1 MTESPI
7 SLTALPDRGAV
18 FWPVG
23 TGDSTTVVIDDDTV
37 LQVDLHDMNKADDDA
52 TPEVPVVDRL
62 VEGLPTKH
70 GRPYLAVFA
79 LTHADKD
86 HCLGFA
92 DLLDQVHIGEL
103 WSTPRLWREY
113 NDPDV
118 EDPCEDAS
126 AFREESERR
135 IEATR
140 AALAAGTEPIS
151 GDRILVIGHDDESGD
166 HPYADL
172 PDRFKSGPGQAI
184 TSLDGEDCSGR
195 LEAFFHAPFN
205 DDCAAPRN
213 ETSLAMQ
220 ITLIHP
226 SGTDGRLL
234 LLGDLSHDT
243 IVKIFD
249 YSEHHDRSHYLAWDL
264 LLAPHHCSKR
274 VMYVPDEQGAD
285 AFEQEVM
292 SALERHERDGAAVVS
307 SSAVLPSSD
316 TPGANPPHRKAA
328 DRYMEITETFVCT
341 MQWGSE
347 QRPSPVV
354 FGVDA
359 SGAGIVPLE
368 PAEKASL
375 TAVGKSLQPAPSRM
389 AAVAAAAV
397 RLAES
402 LPRAPAD
409 QQRGPDR
416 VRQAVQTDRGDE
428 AAPDVPV
435 GFGR

>member
-1 MTESPI
+1 MGTVYDD
-7 SLTALPDRGAV
+7 LPERGAV

-23 TGDSTTVVIDDDTV
+23 TGDSTTVVVDDDTV
-37 LQVDLHDMNKADDDA
+37 LQVDLHDLAKADEEA
-52 TPEVPVVDRL
+52 NPEVPVVDRL
-62 VEGLPTKH
+62 VEGLPEKD

-103 WSTPRLWREY
+103 WSTPRLWREF

-118 EDPCEDAS
+118 EDPCKDAV

-140 AALAAGTEPIS
+140 AAVAAGTDPTS
-151 GDRILVIGHDDESGD
+151 GNRILVIGHDDESGD

-172 PDRFKSGPGQAI
+172 PDRYKSGPGQAV
-184 TSLDGEDCSGR
+184 TSLDGEDCTGR
-195 LEAFFHAPFN
+195 FEAFFHAPFN

-220 ITLIHP
+220 ITLTHP
-226 SGTDGRLL
+226 SGTDGKLL
-234 LLGDLSHDT
+234 LFGDLSHDT
-243 IVKIFD
+243 IMKIFE
-249 YSEHHDRSHYLAWDL
+249 YSEYHDRSHYLAWNL

-274 VMYVPDEQGAD
+274 VMYVSNGLGNDVLQTD
-285 AFEQEVM
+285 VINAFQ
-292 SALERHERDGAAVVS
+292 RHERDAAGIVS
-307 SSAVLPSSD
+307 SSAGIPAAD

-328 DRYMEITETFVCT
+328 DRYMEIADQFVCT

-359 SGAGIVPLE
+359 SGARIIPLVT
-368 PAEKASL
+368 AEKASL
-375 TAVGKSLQPAPSRM
+375 AALGKSLQPTESRV
-389 AAVAAAAV
+389 AAVAAAAF

-409 QQRGPDR
+409 PQRGPDR
-416 VRQAVQTDRGDE
+416 VREAVQTDRGE
-428 AAPDVPV
+428 GEAPDAAV
-435 GFGR
+435 GFGQ

>member
-1 MTESPI
+1 MS
-7 SLTALPDRGAV
+7 TAGDGLPDRGAV

-23 TGDSTTVVIDDDTV
+23 SGDSTTVVIDDDTV
-37 LQVDLHDMNKADDDA
+37 LQVDVHDMAKADDDA
-52 TPEVPVVDRL
+52 QPEVPVVDRL
-62 VEGLPTKH
+62 VEGLPTRD

-103 WSTPRLWREY
+103 WSTPRLWREF

-118 EDPCEDAS
+118 EDPCEDAT

-140 AALAAGTEPIS
+140 AALAAGTNPTS
-151 GDRILVIGHDDESGD
+151 GDRVLVVGHDDESSD
-166 HPYADL
+166 HPYDDL
-172 PDRFKSGPGQAI
+172 PGPFKSGPGQAV
-184 TSLDGEDCSGR
+184 TTLDGEDCTGR
-195 LEAFFHAPFN
+195 FEAFFHAPFN

-220 ITLIHP
+220 ITLTHP
-226 SGTDGRLL
+226 SGTDGKLL

-243 IVKIFD
+243 IMKIFD
-249 YSEHHDRSHYLAWDL
+249 YSEYHDRSHYLAWNL

-274 VMYVPDEQGAD
+274 VMYVPDEQD
-285 AFEQEVM
+285 TDVFQTDVM
-292 SALERHERDGAAVVS
+292 SAFQRHQRDGAAIVS
-307 SSAVLPSSD
+307 SSAVIPSSD
-316 TPGANPPHRKAA
+316 TSGANPPHRQAA
-328 DRYMEITETFVCT
+328 DRYMEITDEFVCT
-341 MQWGSE
+341 MEWGSE
-347 QRPSPVV
+347 QQPSPLV

-359 SGAGIVPLE
+359 SGAGVVPLAM
-368 PAEKASL
+368 AEKASL
-375 TAVGKSLQPAPSRM
+375 AAVDKSLQPAASRLV
-389 AAVAAAAV
+389 AVAAAAV

-402 LPRAPAD
+402 LPRTPAD
-409 QQRGPDR
+409 RQRGPDR
-416 VRQAVQTDRGDE
+416 VRQAVHTDRGDE
-428 AAPDVPV
+428 EAPDAPV